1 MRFADKR
8 ALVTGGGS
16 GIGRATCFRLAREGA
31 QVAVADLRAE
41 RAQETA
47 QQITDDGGHAI
58 ALTAD
63 VSDATSVESMAQG
76 ALDAFGAID
85 LLINNAGIAEG
96 DDLLTFD
103 ESTWDLNMAVV
114 LKSVYLV
121 SRQLLPG
128 MLERG
133 SGAIVNVS
141 SVNGLTAIGQEAYSA
156 AKAAMIN
163 LTQNMAVKYGPR
175 GVRVNVVCPGTVRT
189 PIWDGVV
196 AENPQVFEKL
206 TRWYPLGRV
215 GEAEDIAAA
224 ILFLASD
231 DASWITGQTL
241 AVDGG
246 LTAGISGLLADV
258 NIDAGKEKET
268 S

>member
-1 MRFADKR
+1 VSATGQRAIAVQAD
-8 ALVTGGGS
+8 
-16 GIGRATCFRLAREGA
+16 
-31 QVAVADLRAE
+31 VADE
-41 RAQETA
+41 SQVQTMIET
-47 QQITDDGGHAI
+47 
-58 ALTAD
+58 
-63 VSDATSVESMAQG
+63 VEQKLG
-76 ALDAFGAID
+76 PVD
-85 LLINNAGIAEG
+85 LLVNNAGIAEG

-103 ESTWDLNMAVV
+103 ESTWDLNLAVV

-121 SRQLLPG
+121 SRQILPG

-141 SVNGLTAIGQEAYSA
+141 SVNGLTAVGQEAYSA
-156 AKAAMIN
+156 AKAGMIN
-163 LTQNMAVKYGPR
+163 LTQNMAVKYGPQ
-175 GVRVNVVCPGTVRT
+175 GVRVNVVCPGSVRT
-189 PIWDGVV
+189 PIWDGIV
-196 AENPQVFEKL
+196 AENPQIFEKL

-231 DASWITGQTL
+231 DASWITGQAL

-246 LTAGISGLLADV
+246 LTAGIPGLLADV
-258 NIDAGKEKET
+258 NTDAGKEKET